1 MSPLSGLE
9 STTLF
14 KEVHM
19 ATITIEEQGVQ
30 LLHKLYSYGIKGLPN
45 QKTVQEL
52 AAEYLER
59 YETPSA
65 AADKFVKNQILLCT
79 TNGFLL
85 NLGGLITLPVTI
97 PANISSVLY
106 IQMRMI
112 ATLAYM
118 GGFDV
123 YDNHV
128 ETLCFVA
135 LTGKGASDIL
145 KQVGVS
151 FGTRLT
157 RNMIAKISG
166 KTLTKI
172 NQKVGMRLITKFG
185 EKGIVNLGKAVPVVG
200 GAIGGGFDF
209 ATTKVIA
216 DTSIKMFNL

>member
-1 MSPLSGLE
+1 
-9 STTLF
+9 
-14 KEVHM
+14 M
-19 ATITIEEQGVQ
+19 ATTITEEQGVQ
-30 LLHKLYSYGIKGLPN
+30 LLHKLYSYGLKGLPK

-52 AAEYLER
+52 AEEYLER
-59 YETPSA
+59 YGDPKA
-65 AADKFVKNQILLCT
+65 AADMFVRNQLLLCT

-85 NLGGLITLPVTI
+85 NLGGLMTLPVTI

-118 GGFDV
+118 GGLDV
-123 YDNHV
+123 YDDHV

-145 KQVGVS
+145 KQAGIS
-151 FGTRLT
+151 FGTRIT
-157 RNMIAKISG
+157 KNVISKVSG

-172 NQKVGMRLITKFG
+172 NQKVGMRLVTKFG
-185 EKGIVNLGKAVPVVG
+185 EKGIVNLGKMVPVVG
-200 GAIGGGFDF
+200 GIIGGGFDF

-216 DTSIKMFNL
+216 NTSINMFIST